1 MVNKMKTKKNL
12 LSVIIPAYQQ
22 EKIIQR
28 DLQNIETVLE
38 KIRYDYEIICV
49 VDGRKDKTFQNAKKI
64 KSKKLKVVG
73 YKNNHGKGYAIR
85 YGMVR
90 AKGNL
95 VAFIDAGM
103 DINPKGIPMLLEHMI
118 WYDSDVIVGSIR
130 HSASKVYDYP
140 LKRRIYSWGYY
151 LLNRIL
157 FGLRITDSQRGL
169 KIFKREVLEKVLPR
183 LLVKKYAF
191 DIEMLSVAYR
201 LGFKKIHD
209 GPVELDASKYKY
221 SSIKFGTVWIMLLD
235 TLSVFYRLKI
245 LRYYDD
251 HNKRKWSYNPELD
264 FKINIG

>member
-1 MVNKMKTKKNL
+1 MVNKMKVKKNL
-12 LSVIIPAYQQ
+12 LSVIIPAYKQERTIQKDLKDIENVLQQ
-22 EKIIQR
+22 
-28 DLQNIETVLE
+28 
-38 KIRYDYEIICV
+38 IRYDYEIICV
-49 VDGRKDKTFQNAKKI
+49 VDGREDKTFQNAKKI

-95 VAFIDAGM
+95 IAFIDAGM
-103 DINPKGIPMLLEHMI
+103 DINPKGIPMLLEHMF
-118 WYDSDVIVGSIR
+118 WYGSDVIVGSIR
-130 HSASKVYDYP
+130 HSASKVHGYP
-140 LKRRIYSWGYY
+140 FKRKIYSWGYH
-151 LLNRIL
+151 LLTRL
-157 FGLRITDSQRGL
+157 FFGLRITDSQRGL
-169 KIFKREVLEKVLPR
+169 KIFKRGVLEKVLPR

-221 SSIKFGTVWIMLLD
+221 SSIKFGTVWSMLWD
-235 TLSVFYRLKI
+235 TIAVFYRLRL
-245 LRYYDD
+245 LRYYDEI
-251 HNKRKWSYNPELD
+251 NKHKWRYDPDLD